1 MPHSTTKLLFT
12 SALAL
17 AVSAAVATA
26 ATASPTG
33 PSGQTSGP
41 SAGAIT
47 ANDIA
52 LLDAAPVV
60 PAQEA
65 VGTNNGRVHVAL
77 KATYAN
83 DYWFRYHDIGPN
95 RFNFMVNGKLDVNL
109 GTAGDVYLKSFAD
122 FSSNIKKPYIN
133 GLAQGTTGIGTAH
146 DNSGYMPSSDFTQLN
161 IALGYHYDVMGL
173 LGFDTG
179 YADYITPV
187 DAFPPAEPGP
197 GARVP
202 SAQTAMQEWFFKFT
216 LNDQRFLGDFALHP
230 YVYIGLDF
238 DGSYYTAGAGQYW
251 ELGINPCYTV
261 PNTGGLKIH
270 PYWNISFIS
279 NEAYLDRSSATT
291 GVANSRDGYLGTT
304 VGVGVSYPI
313 NSVLNIPAGYGTYSV
328 GGFVEGVFAGNRYE
342 QPTGSRGQAAVA
354 GMDIAMTY

>member
-1 MPHSTTKLLFT
+1 
-12 SALAL
+12 
-17 AVSAAVATA
+17 
-26 ATASPTG
+26 
-33 PSGQTSGP
+33 
-41 SAGAIT
+41 
-47 ANDIA
+47 
-52 LLDAAPVV
+52 
-60 PAQEA
+60 
-65 VGTNNGRVHVAL
+65 
-77 KATYAN
+77 
-83 DYWFRYHDIGPN
+83 
-95 RFNFMVNGKLDVNL
+95 
-109 GTAGDVYLKSFAD
+109 
-122 FSSNIKKPYIN
+122 YIN
-133 GLAQGTTGIGTAH
+133 GLAQGTTGSGKAH

-179 YADYITPV
+179 YADYITPIDKV
-187 DAFPPAEPGP
+187 RDVGP
-197 GARVP
+197 TQA
-202 SAQTAMQEWFFKFT
+202 AMQEWFFKFT

-279 NEAYLDRSSATT
+279 NEAYLDRSSAMT

-304 VGVGVSYPI
+304 VGVGLSYPI
-313 NSVLNIPAGYGTYSV
+313 NSMLNIPAGYGTYSV

>member
-65 VGTNNGRVHVAL
+65 VGTNNGKVHIST
-77 KATYAN
+77 KFTYAN
-83 DYWFRYHDIGPN
+83 DYWFRYRDIGPN
-95 RFNFMVNGKLDVNL
+95 RFNLMNASKLDVNL
-109 GTAGDVYLKSFAD
+109 GSIGDVYLKSFAD

-133 GLAQGTTGIGTAH
+133 SGLGAH
-146 DNSGYMPSSDFTQLN
+146 NNGYIPSSDFTELD
-161 IALGYHYDVMGL
+161 LTVGYHYDVMGL

-179 YADYITPV
+179 YTDYITPV
-187 DAFPPAEPGP
+187 DAFPAKPGP

-202 SAQTAMQEWFFKFT
+202 SAQTAMQEWYFKFT

-251 ELGINPCYTV
+251 EAGINPCYTV
-261 PNTGGLKIH
+261 PNTGGLKLH

-279 NEAYLDRSSATT
+279 GGKRLDSTLT
-291 GVANSRDGYLGTT
+291 GYRDGYLGTT
-304 VGVGVSYPI
+304 VGFGASYPI
-313 NSVLNIPAGYGTYSV
+313 NSALNIPAGYGTYSV
-328 GGFVEGVFAGNRYE
+328 GAFVEGVFAGSHYA
-342 QPTGSRGQAAVA
+342 QPTGSYHQALVA